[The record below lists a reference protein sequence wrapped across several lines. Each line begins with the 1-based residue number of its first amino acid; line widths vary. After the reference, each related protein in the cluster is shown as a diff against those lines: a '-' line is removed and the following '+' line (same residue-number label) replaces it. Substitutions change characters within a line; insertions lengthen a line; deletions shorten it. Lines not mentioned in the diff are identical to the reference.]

1 MQKTHLHPIY
11 YYRFDFDT
19 DEALHKLRWRHKL
32 NGNIPSECYFI
43 IHSSEKS
50 KSYYFYHE

>member
-11 YYRFDFDT
+11 YYRLNFDT
-19 DEALHKLRWRHKL
+19 DEALHKRVWRNELK
-32 NGNIPSECYFI
+32 GNIPSECYFI

-50 KSYYFYHE
+50 VILLLL